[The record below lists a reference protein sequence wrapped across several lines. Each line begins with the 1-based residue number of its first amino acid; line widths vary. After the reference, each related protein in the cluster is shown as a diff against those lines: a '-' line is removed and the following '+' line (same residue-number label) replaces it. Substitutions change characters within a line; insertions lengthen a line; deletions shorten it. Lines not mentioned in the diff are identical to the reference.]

1 MFVILVSSYFIVTI
15 SWWAAKANDEAR
27 SHAHKLQSRQTQLRQ
42 SLTGLRDD
50 EGNSNVKITAEL
62 VALRREVDALRREVR
77 DRVEGPSSPTPLNF
91 GRVEDHDE
99 PARREDCEQLLGQLV
114 QELKYN
120 DPPVRILGFEV
131 TTRFFFSA
139 IGVAASG
146 LISGLNKLVEMH
158 SGGS

>member
-62 VALRREVDALRREVR
+62 VALRNNTICLRREVDALRREVR

-114 QELKYN
+114 QN
-120 DPPVRILGFEV
+120 
-131 TTRFFFSA
+131 
-139 IGVAASG
+139 
-146 LISGLNKLVEMH
+146 
-158 SGGS
+158 